1 MKRASERD
9 GERKVLHKRT
19 TLRPNAPTFEVSGV
33 EAVREL
39 ARRGDG
45 IHQTRRNPLS

>member
-33 EAVREL
+33 EA

-45 IHQTRRNPLS
+45 APIRQDGIP